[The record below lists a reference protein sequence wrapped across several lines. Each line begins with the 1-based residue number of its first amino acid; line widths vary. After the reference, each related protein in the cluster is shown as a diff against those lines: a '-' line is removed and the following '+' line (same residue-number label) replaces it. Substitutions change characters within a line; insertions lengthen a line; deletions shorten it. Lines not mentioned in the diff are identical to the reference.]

1 RRMFTVGI
9 ALFSAASA
17 AAALSPSVGAL
28 IGARVAQ
35 GAGAA
40 IAFPLTLTLISEA
53 FPVEKR
59 GAAIGMW
66 GAIAGLAVA
75 FGPVIGGAIVDG
87 INWHWIFW
95 VNVPV
100 GVCLV
105 ALAPSRLEESFGPQ
119 PRIDIIGVTLA
130 AAGSLGI

>member
-17 AAALSPSVGAL
+17 AAALSPTVDVL

-66 GAIAGLAVA
+66 GAIAGMAVA
-75 FGPVIGGAIVDG
+75 FGPLIGGAIVSG
-87 INWHWIFW
+87 INWDWIFW
-95 VNVPV
+95 VNVP
-100 GVCLV
+100 GVVSFV
-105 ALAPSRLEESFGPQ
+105 AL
-119 PRIDIIGVTLA
+119 PRTRVTA
-130 AAGSLGI
+130 SMGRR